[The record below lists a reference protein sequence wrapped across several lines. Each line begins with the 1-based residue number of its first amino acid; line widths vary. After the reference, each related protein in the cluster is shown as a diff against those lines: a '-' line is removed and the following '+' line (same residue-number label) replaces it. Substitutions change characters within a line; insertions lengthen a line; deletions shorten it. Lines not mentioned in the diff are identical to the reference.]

1 MIRLRRFHL
10 RPFAASA
17 RQVRV
22 DRFHL
27 RPFAASARQV
37 RGGRFHLRPFRV
49 GRFHLRPFAAVARPA
64 VAVARHALATMAA
77 MMIGGGAS
85 LLACPMCFGAE
96 ETPLIDGA
104 KLGVLVMLGVLF
116 AVQGGFVAFF
126 PICASGRNRTLTS
139 SSTWNGRSFNEG
151 LEHHD

>member
-22 DRFHL
+22 GRFHV

-37 RGGRFHLRPFRV
+37 G
-49 GRFHLRPFAAVARPA
+49 
-64 VAVARHALATMAA
+64 RHALTTMAA

-96 ETPLIDGA
+96 ETPLINGA

-126 PICASGRNRTLTS
+126 LYLRKRAKENADIELDMEWSEFQRGSRTS
-139 SSTWNGRSFNEG
+139 
-151 LEHHD
+151 